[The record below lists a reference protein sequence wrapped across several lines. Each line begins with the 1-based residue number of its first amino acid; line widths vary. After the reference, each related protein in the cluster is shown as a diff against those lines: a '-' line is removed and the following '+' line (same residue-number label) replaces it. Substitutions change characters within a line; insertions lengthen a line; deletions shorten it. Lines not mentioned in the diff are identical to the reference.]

1 MSFDEWMGEQGIA
14 RSTGRKW
21 MQNYRAIIACDLPHD
36 ILDRIRW
43 TKLNLIVSRLEPGN
57 DENNSAWVERAEK
70 STRRDLEE
78 TVKAAQGKPKPVEL
92 KICVSEIQIPV
103 DQHKAYF
110 DKLAKFKTATG
121 AANDSEAVLKLVDQ
135 ADALLEGFRPGVMQR
150 LGLDHATLA
159 DRYPKLIYCSI
170 SGFGN
175 TGPDAA
181 KGGFDLVAQGVSG
194 LMSITGEADGE
205 PQKVGIAVSDIG
217 AGMWAAFAVMTAL
230 HHRERT
236 GEGQYIDISM
246 LDAQI
251 AWLTYQAA
259 YYFANNEPPKRLG
272 AAHPTL
278 VPYQAF
284 MSQDGKYVNVAVGSE
299 RIWERFCKGIDRAD
313 LKTNPEFTLNGD
325 RVRNRAT
332 LVPLLQEYFL
342 TKPASHWVDVLQA
355 VNVPAGPINDLADVF
370 SDPQVLHRQMLLE
383 MPHPTLKSIKQT
395 GLPLKFSVTPG
406 GLDRHPPLLGEHNQ
420 EILKD
425 LGYSAAAVERLAEKS
440 II

>member
-1 MSFDEWMGEQGIA
+1 MKALQDIRVLDLTRALAGPFCTLMLGDYGADVVKIELPG
-14 RSTGRKW
+14 TG
-21 MQNYRAIIACDLPHD
+21 DD
-36 ILDRIRW
+36 
-43 TKLNLIVSRLEPGN
+43 
-57 DENNSAWVERAEK
+57 
-70 STRRDLEE
+70 TRRWGPPFIGEE
-78 TVKAAQGKPKPVEL
+78 
-92 KICVSEIQIPV
+92 S
-103 DQHKAYF
+103 AYF
-110 DKLAKFKTATG
+110 LSINRNKRSLTLNFKEP
-121 AANDSEAVLKLVDQ
+121 EAIEIFLRLVEK
-135 ADALLEGFRPGVMQR
+135 ADVVVENFTPGVMGR
-150 LGLDHATLA
+150 FGLD
-159 DRYPKLIYCSI
+159 YPAVKSANPQIVYCSI
-170 SGFGN
+170 SGFGQD
-175 TGPDAA
+175 GPYQNRPAYDQIM
-181 KGGFDLVAQGVSG
+181 QGVSG

-259 YYFANNEPPKRLG
+259 YFFANDEPPQRIG

-299 RIWERFCKGIDRAD
+299 RIWERFCEGIDWVD

-342 TKPASHWVDVLQA
+342 TKPASHWLEVLQA

-395 GLPLKFSVTPG
+395 GLPLKFSATPG
-406 GLDRHPPLLGEHNQ
+406 GLDRHPPLLGEHNR
-420 EILKD
+420 EILED
-425 LGYSAAAVERLAEKS
+425 LGYSAAAVERLVEKS

>member
-1 MSFDEWMGEQGIA
+1 MKALQDIRVLDLTRALAGPFCTLMLGDYGADVVKIELPG
-14 RSTGRKW
+14 TG
-21 MQNYRAIIACDLPHD
+21 DD
-36 ILDRIRW
+36 
-43 TKLNLIVSRLEPGN
+43 
-57 DENNSAWVERAEK
+57 
-70 STRRDLEE
+70 TRRWGPPFIGEE
-78 TVKAAQGKPKPVEL
+78 
-92 KICVSEIQIPV
+92 S
-103 DQHKAYF
+103 AYF
-110 DKLAKFKTATG
+110 LSINRNKRSLTLNFKEP
-121 AANDSEAVLKLVDQ
+121 EAVEIFLRLVEK
-135 ADALLEGFRPGVMQR
+135 ADVVVENFTPGVMGR
-150 LGLDHATLA
+150 FCLD
-159 DRYPKLIYCSI
+159 YPAVKSANPQIVYCSI
-170 SGFGN
+170 SGFGQD
-175 TGPDAA
+175 GPYQNRPAYDQIM
-181 KGGFDLVAQGVSG
+181 QGVSG

-217 AGMWAAFAVMTAL
+217 AGMWAAFAIMTAL
-230 HHRERT
+230 HHRDRT

-259 YYFANNEPPKRLG
+259 YYFANDEPPQRLG

-299 RIWERFCKGIDRAD
+299 RIWERFCEGIDWAD
-313 LKTNPEFTLNGD
+313 LRTNPEFALNGD

-342 TKPASHWVDVLQA
+342 TKPSSHWVEVLQA

-370 SDPQVLHRQMLLE
+370 SDPQVLHRKMLLE

-406 GLDRHPPLLGEHNQ
+406 GLDRHPPLLGEHNR

-425 LGYSAAAVERLAEKS
+425 LGYSAADVEKLAENS